1 MFCVEHDTDRYSSQ
15 NYKARNAAEHA
26 ETPAL
31 TVIMDASSNQLP
43 KEPKELKL
51 DLKASPS
58 APRTAGLDLVRP
70 EHRGQA
76 LPLTCDYRR
85 SSFLLPARPTTQ
97 VRYVSLFLNLRAEV
111 HVSAASWHQAISSRP
126 ATSPHPLMRGLRK
139 LTPGAH
145 QIPIPKE
152 N

>member
-1 MFCVEHDTDRYSSQ
+1 
-15 NYKARNAAEHA
+15 
-26 ETPAL
+26 
-31 TVIMDASSNQLP
+31 MDASSNQLP

-58 APRTAGLDLVRP
+58 ALCTAGLDLVRP
-70 EHRGQA
+70 ARLGQA
-76 LPLTCDYRR
+76 LSLYLHIQQAL
-85 SSFLLPARPTTQ
+85 SSAPGSTYTN

-139 LTPGAH
+139 LAPGAH

-152 N
+152 NQKSEANFFCPHFLNGSVPRHL